1 MELETTDNVPVLFT
15 RIIDDTT
22 VRTNFDGSEIDGDRN
37 GDKFAVIDIS
47 GACSTVDISRNE
59 DGVSVTLTMMWGMD
73 NRKVSKPI
81 KRRNQHLKINFQNII
96 IGTYWKLR
104 YTNGYAK

>member
-22 VRTNFDGSEIDGDRN
+22 VRINFDGAELDGERN

-47 GACSTVDISRNE
+47 VACSTVDISRNE
-59 DGVSVTLTMMWGMD
+59 EIVSVTLKMMRGMG
-73 NRKVSKPI
+73 KVSKAI

-104 YTNGYAK
+104 YTHGYAK